1 MTTARYAEKLVKL
14 IEGRPPQINLD
25 KLLYEVYVR
34 AKISEAR
41 RDREQGHWLS
51 NEEVMEEM
59 WARISSTSAG
69 RVRRTGTSK

>member
-14 IEGRPPQINLD
+14 IEKRPPRIDLD

-34 AKISEAR
+34 AKIAEAR
-41 RDREQGHWLS
+41 RDREQGHWLT

-59 WARISSTSAG
+59 WTRINSKSAG
-69 RVRRTGTSK
+69 PGRRTGTSK